1 MNSSRRMKKRFFC
14 LLSLVLAIIAS
25 APAKDQKQKV
35 HPNFTGGWQADMSNT
50 DAGEI
55 SGGEPQL
62 LLVEHQEPELRIKG
76 KEIGG
81 NAMLSTETILFTD
94 GRGETNRA
102 LIGYTIGDL
111 KSKTEWKGQK
121 LVRRY
126 TTRQTVRATF
136 VNVNVTEELKLSDD
150 DKKLVRTFRYTVPRA
165 TDTTVG
171 TSIPPLVI
179 ERVYKRVE

>member
-1 MNSSRRMKKRFFC
+1 MNSYRRTKKRLFC
-14 LLSLVLAIIAS
+14 LLLLVLASAAS
-25 APAKDQKQKV
+25 ATAQNQKQKV
-35 HPNFTGGWQADMSNT
+35 HPNFTGGWQVATTSS

-55 SGGEPQL
+55 SAGEPQL
-62 LLVEHQEPELRIKG
+62 LLIEHQEPELKIKG
-76 KEIGG
+76 REIGG
-81 NAMLSTETILFTD
+81 SPMLSTEMILFTD

-102 LIGYTIGDL
+102 LIGYAIGDL
-111 KSKTEWKGQK
+111 KSKTEWKGEK

-136 VNVNVTEELKLSDD
+136 VNVDVTEELKLTDG
-150 DKKLVRTFRYTVPRA
+150 DKKLMRTFRYTVPRA
-165 TDTTVG
+165 AETTVR